1 MSRSLACLALLLLP
15 AFVQAAQPLPLRNG
29 LNRVDFTGDGKPDL
43 VTIAR
48 RENYNAHG
56 FDVVTFQ
63 ADDGALLQVPLFDG
77 DDEIQ
82 FATIRGGAD
91 CVLHDLR
98 LVPGG
103 AGEPATLIRADRA
116 LGESYADAADVTFTW
131 YALRRNADGEVGR
144 PTWWFERVRTTN
156 AKRPYCDVG
165 DAFREELGFT
175 PPAAAVETNAS
186 RDH

>member
-1 MSRSLACLALLLLP
+1 MSRSLACLVLLLP
-15 AFVQAAQPLPLRNG
+15 AFAQAAQPVPLHNG

-63 ADDGALLQVPLFDG
+63 ADDGGLLQVPLFDG
-77 DDEIQ
+77 DDETQ

-98 LVPGG
+98 LVPGR

-116 LGESYADAADVTFTW
+116 LGESYADAAEVTFTW

-175 PPAAAVETNAS
+175 QPAAAGATDAS
-186 RDH
+186 RNR